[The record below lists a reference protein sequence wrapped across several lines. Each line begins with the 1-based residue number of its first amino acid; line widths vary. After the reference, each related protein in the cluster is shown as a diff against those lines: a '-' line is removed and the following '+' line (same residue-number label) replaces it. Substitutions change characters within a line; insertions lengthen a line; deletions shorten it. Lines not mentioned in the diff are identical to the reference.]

1 MKLNLALVAAVAAE
15 WNGQNSDS
23 TCGMQLSG
31 PSMVNSTC
39 YVTGPNIKLMYAGN
53 GAFIAEGTYVYEG
66 NAGDV
71 FVAGVLTG
79 FDGVSGDA
87 DVVVFFEQDCST
99 GECDNSTCWDASIA
113 CTDNGAAA
121 SEVMFMETVNAN
133 QAGMLNLQIANADPN
148 TSYLITLDDN
158 DGNNVG
164 LTNITS
170 NGGEVS
176 ATEADGSFSIT
187 TSDNFGDLLQVSV
200 NTDAAVNLFKS
211 TVA

>member
-15 WNGQNSDS
+15 WNGQDENS

-31 PSMVNSTC
+31 ASMVNSTC
-39 YVTGPNIKLMYAGN
+39 KVSGSNIKAMYAGN
-53 GAFIAEGTYVYEG
+53 GAFIDA
-66 NAGDV
+66 NGD
-71 FVAGVLTG
+71 LTG
-79 FDGVSGDA
+79 FDGISGDA

-148 TSYLITLDDN
+148 TAYLITLADN

-170 NGGEVS
+170 NGGAVS

>member
-1 MKLNLALVAAVAAE
+1 MGKEMKLNLALVAAVAAE
-15 WNGQNSDS
+15 WNGQDENS

-31 PSMVNSTC
+31 ASMVNSTC
-39 YVTGPNIKLMYAGN
+39 KVSGSNIKAMYAGN
-53 GAFIAEGTYVYEG
+53 GAFIDA
-66 NAGDV
+66 NGD
-71 FVAGVLTG
+71 LTG
-79 FDGVSGDA
+79 FDGISGDA

-148 TSYLITLDDN
+148 TAYLITLADN

-170 NGGEVS
+170 NGGAVS

>member
-15 WNGQNSDS
+15 WNGQDENS

-31 PSMVNSTC
+31 ASMVNSTC
-39 YVTGPNIKLMYAGN
+39 KVSGSNIKAMYAGN
-53 GAFIAEGTYVYEG
+53 GAFIDA
-66 NAGDV
+66 NGD
-71 FVAGVLTG
+71 LTG
-79 FDGVSGDA
+79 FDGISGDA

-148 TSYLITLDDN
+148 TAYLITLADN

-170 NGGEVS
+170 NGGAVS

-200 NTDAAVNLFKS
+200 NTVAAVNLFKS

>member
-1 MKLNLALVAAVAAE
+1 MGKEMKLNLALVAAVAAE
-15 WNGQNSDS
+15 WNGQDENS

-31 PSMVNSTC
+31 ASMVNSTC
-39 YVTGPNIKLMYAGN
+39 TVSGSNIKAMYAGN
-53 GAFIAEGTYVYEG
+53 GAFIDA
-66 NAGDV
+66 NGD
-71 FVAGVLTG
+71 LTG
-79 FDGVSGDA
+79 FDGISGNA

-148 TSYLITLDDN
+148 TAYLITLADN

-170 NGGEVS
+170 NGGAVS

>member
-31 PSMVNSTC
+31 ASMVNSTC
-39 YVTGPNIKLMYAGN
+39 KVSGSNIKAMYAGN
-53 GAFIAEGTYVYEG
+53 GAFIDA
-66 NAGDV
+66 NGD
-71 FVAGVLTG
+71 LTG
-79 FDGVSGDA
+79 FDGISGDA

>member
-1 MKLNLALVAAVAAE
+1 MGERDNSIQKPKEMKLISALVAAAAE
-15 WNGQNSDS
+15 WNGQSESD

-31 PSMVNSTC
+31 ASMVNSTC
-39 YVTGPNIKLMYAGN
+39 TVSGSNIKAMYAGN
-53 GAFIAEGTYVYEG
+53 GAFIDSNGA
-66 NAGDV
+66 
-71 FVAGVLTG
+71 LTG
-79 FDGVSGDA
+79 FDGISGDA
-87 DVVVFFEQDCST
+87 DVVVFFNQDCST
-99 GECDNSTCWDASIA
+99 GECDNSACWDASIA
-113 CTDNGAAA
+113 CVENGAATGG
-121 SEVMFMETVNAN
+121 VMFMETVNAN

-148 TSYLITLDDN
+148 TSYLITLNDN

-170 NGGEVS
+170 NGGDVS

-200 NTDAAVNLFKS
+200 NTDVAVNLFKS